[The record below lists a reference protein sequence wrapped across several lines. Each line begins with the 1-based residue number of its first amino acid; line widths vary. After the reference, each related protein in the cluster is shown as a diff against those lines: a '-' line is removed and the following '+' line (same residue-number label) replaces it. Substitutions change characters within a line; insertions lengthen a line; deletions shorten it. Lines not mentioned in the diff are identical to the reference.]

1 MRYLDD
7 LDNLKREK
15 EEFEKY
21 TIENY
26 FLIKEDLE
34 KDDWESYMRDNVRFM
49 FMGWS
54 LAKSQ
59 AAAKENQAKKIKECR
74 QIDGIF

>member
-7 LDNLKREK
+7 FDNLKREK

-34 KDDWESYMRDNVRFM
+34 KDDWGSYMRNNVRLM
-49 FMGWS
+49 FMGWR
-54 LAKSQ
+54 LAKMQ
-59 AAAKENQAKKIKECR
+59 AESKENQAKK
-74 QIDGIF
+74 

>member
-34 KDDWESYMRDNVRFM
+34 KDEWGVYMRDNVRFM
-49 FMGWS
+49 FIGWR
-54 LAKSQ
+54 LAQSQ
-59 AAAKENQAKKIKECR
+59 AASKENQAKK
-74 QIDGIF
+74 

>member
-34 KDDWESYMRDNVRFM
+34 KDDWGTYMRDNVRLM
-49 FMGWS
+49 FMGWR
-54 LAKSQ
+54 LAKMQ
-59 AAAKENQAKKIKECR
+59 AESKENQAKK
-74 QIDGIF
+74 

>member
-34 KDDWESYMRDNVRFM
+34 KDEWGTYMRNNVRFM
-49 FMGWS
+49 FMGWR

-59 AAAKENQAKKIKECR
+59 AASKENKENQAKK
-74 QIDGIF
+74 

>member
-1 MRYLDD
+1 MGYLDD

-34 KDDWESYMRDNVRFM
+34 KDDWGTYMRDNVRLM
-49 FMGWS
+49 FMGWR
-54 LAKSQ
+54 LAQSQ
-59 AAAKENQAKKIKECR
+59 AAAKENQAKK
-74 QIDGIF
+74 

>member
-34 KDDWESYMRDNVRFM
+34 KDDWGSYMRDNVRLM
-49 FMGWS
+49 FMGWR

-59 AAAKENQAKKIKECR
+59 AEAKEKQAKK
-74 QIDGIF
+74 

>member
-26 FLIKEDLE
+26 FLNKEDLE
-34 KDDWESYMRDNVRFM
+34 KDDWGTYMRDNVRLM
-49 FMGWS
+49 FMGWR
-54 LAKSQ
+54 LAKMQ
-59 AAAKENQAKKIKECR
+59 AESKENQAKK
-74 QIDGIF
+74 

>member
-7 LDNLKREK
+7 FDNLKREK

-34 KDDWESYMRDNVRFM
+34 KDDWGSNNVRFM
-49 FMGWS
+49 FMGWR
-54 LAKSQ
+54 LAKMQ
-59 AAAKENQAKKIKECR
+59 AESKENQAKK
-74 QIDGIF
+74 

>member
-21 TIENY
+21 MIENY
-26 FLIKEDLE
+26 HLIKEDLE
-34 KDDWESYMRDNVRFM
+34 KDEWGTYMRNDVISM
-49 FMGWS
+49 FWGWR
-54 LAKSQ
+54 LAKMQ
-59 AAAKENQAKKIKECR
+59 AEDKEKQAKK
-74 QIDGIF
+74 

>member
-34 KDDWESYMRDNVRFM
+34 KDDWGSYEITSDSCLW
-49 FMGWS
+49 GG
-54 LAKSQ
+54 
-59 AAAKENQAKKIKECR
+59 
-74 QIDGIF
+74 D

>member
-7 LDNLKREK
+7 FDNLKREK

-34 KDDWESYMRDNVRFM
+34 KDDWGSYMRNDVRFM
-49 FMGWS
+49 FMGWR
-54 LAKSQ
+54 LAKMQ
-59 AAAKENQAKKIKECR
+59 AESKENQAKK
-74 QIDGIF
+74 